1 MINELKVEQFR
12 EYCDPKSLGV
22 ESSAEIGEDHTI
34 IGQERAVKALRFGM
48 GIKEKGFNIYV
59 SGLPGTGR
67 TTAIKR
73 FLEEI
78 ASRDAVPSDW
88 CYVNNFKDSYHPKA
102 LQLPAGKGSE
112 FRNDVNELIVGIKR
126 ELSQLF
132 ESEEYASHR
141 DQLMNG
147 FQSQKESLLN
157 QLNERAR
164 KQGFTIQPTSMG
176 LAIIPIEDGKP
187 YSEEKIMGLSL
198 KEKEALMEKQQ
209 DLQTDL
215 EATLRQAR
223 QIDKNAEEAL
233 DKEERDSSNAA
244 INHLF
249 EKLNE
254 KYKLQK
260 EVLNHLKD
268 ILDSVLDHL
277 DDFQTE
283 KDDGKAALPIPSA
296 PKEPVEKR
304 YQVNIVTDNSSQKG
318 APVILEPNPSYLNLF
333 GRIEQE
339 ARFGT
344 LVTDFTLIRG
354 GSLHQANGGYIVMPI
369 NELIRNPLAWESLK
383 RALTNDCLEI
393 EDVSE
398 KLSFATTKS
407 LRPQAIPLN
416 VKVILV
422 GRPDVY
428 KVLLEFDEHFNELFK
443 VKADFDTSMPR
454 NEENIHNYAR
464 FVFHLCEV
472 EKMRHL
478 EASALARV
486 VDHGSRLAD
495 DQQKLSTRFGEV
507 SDVVREANY
516 YAELDESKQIKLDHI
531 LKAINEHYYRSSLYQ
546 GKIIE
551 MIERGMIKIDIRGE
565 KVGQVN
571 GLSVLDLGDFAFGQP
586 NRITATISIGKAGV
600 MDIEREAELGGPTHT
615 KGVMILA
622 GFLAGKFAQD
632 KPLSL
637 NARLAFEQSYSGV
650 DGDSASSTELY
661 AILSA
666 LSGIPIRQNLAVTGS
681 VNQKGEVQA
690 IGGVNYKIEGFFN
703 VCKAIGLSGDQG
715 VLIPESN
722 VANLMLKEEVLDASR
737 KGLFHIWPIRTIEE
751 GIEVLTGVPAGE
763 LQSEGNYP
771 PESTFGKVNTQLT
784 HMADTLKKFK
794 ED

>member
-763 LQSEGNYP
+763 LQSDGKYP
-771 PESTFGKVNTQLT
+771 PESIFGKVNTQLT

>member
-1 MINELKVEQFR
+1 MIDELKVDLYR
-12 EYCDPKSLGV
+12 KNCDPKSLGV
-22 ESSAEIGEDHTI
+22 ETSAEIGNKHTI

-78 ASRDAVPSDW
+78 ASQDVVPNDW
-88 CYVNNFKDSYHPKA
+88 CYVNNFKDGYYPKA
-102 LQLPAGKGSE
+102 LQLPAGTGEE
-112 FRNDVNELIVGIKR
+112 FRADVNDLILSIKR
-126 ELSQLF
+126 ELGQLF
-132 ESEEYASHR
+132 ESEEYAAHR
-141 DQLMNG
+141 DQLAGG
-147 FQSQKESLLN
+147 FQNQKETLLN
-157 QLNERAR
+157 QLNEKAR

-187 YSEEKIMGLSL
+187 YTEEKIMGLSL
-198 KEKEALMEKQQ
+198 KEKEALMKKQQ

-215 EATLRQAR
+215 DATLRQAR
-223 QIDKNAEEAL
+223 QIDKNAEEAIN
-233 DKEERDSSNAA
+233 KEEKDSSYAA
-244 INHLF
+244 ISHLF
-249 EKLNE
+249 EKLEAKYE
-254 KYKLQK
+254 KQK
-260 EVLNHLKD
+260 EVLDHLKLVLEN
-268 ILDSVLDHL
+268 ILDHL
-277 DDFQTE
+277 DDFQLE
-283 KDDGKAALPIPSA
+283 KEDLPSGRGMPAAPR
-296 PKEPVEKR
+296 EPVEKR
-304 YQVNIVTDNSSQKG
+304 YQVNIVTDNSTQKG
-318 APVILEPNPSYLNLF
+318 APVILEPNPSYHNLF

-369 NELIRNPLAWESLK
+369 NELIRNPLAWDSLK

-407 LRPQAIPLN
+407 LRPQPIPLN
-416 VKVILV
+416 VRVILV

-428 KVLLEFDEHFNELFK
+428 KALLAYDEHFYELFK

-464 FVFHLCEV
+464 FVSHLCEV

-478 EASALARV
+478 DAKALARV

-495 DQQKLSTRFGEV
+495 DQEKLSTRFGEV

-516 YAELDESKQIKLDHI
+516 YAELDQSKQIKLNHI

-546 GKIIE
+546 GKVIE
-551 MIERGMIKIDIRGE
+551 MIERGLIKIDISGE
-565 KVGQVN
+565 KIGQVN
-571 GLSVLDLGDFAFGQP
+571 GLSVLDLGDFVFGQP
-586 NRITATISIGKAGV
+586 NRITASISIGKIGV
-600 MDIEREAELGGPTHT
+600 MDIEREADLGGPTHT

-622 GFLAGKFAQD
+622 GYLAGLFAQD
-632 KPLSL
+632 KPMSL

-666 LSGIPIRQNLAVTGS
+666 LSGIPIRQSLAVTGS

-690 IGGVNYKIEGFFN
+690 IGGVNFKIEGFFN
-703 VCKAIGLSGDQG
+703 VCKAVGLNGEQG

-722 VANLMLKEEVLDASR
+722 VMNLMLKDEVLEASR
-737 KGLFHIWPIRTIEE
+737 KGQFHIWPVHTIEE

-763 LQSEGNYP
+763 LQPDGQYP
-771 PESTFGKVNTQLT
+771 DGTIFGLVNKRLTQ
-784 HMADTLKKFK
+784 MADTLLKFK

>member
-1 MINELKVEQFR
+1 MIDELKIEQYR
-12 EYCDPKSLGV
+12 KYCDPQSLGV
-22 ESSAEIGEDHTI
+22 ESSAEIGNRHSI

-78 ASRDAVPSDW
+78 ASQDAVPYDW
-88 CYVNNFKDSYHPKA
+88 CYVNNFKDGYHPKA
-102 LQLPAGKGSE
+102 LQLPAGKGEE
-112 FRNDVNELIVGIKR
+112 FRSNINELLIGIKR
-126 ELSQLF
+126 ELNQLF
-132 ESEEYASHR
+132 ESEEYAAHR
-141 DQLMNG
+141 DQLVSG
-147 FQSQKESLLN
+147 FQNQKESLLN
-157 QLNERAR
+157 QLNEKAR

-187 YSEEKIMGLSL
+187 YTEEKIVGLSL
-198 KEKEALMEKQQ
+198 EEKETLMAKQQ

-233 DKEERDSSNAA
+233 SKEERDSSNAA
-244 INHLF
+244 ISHLF
-249 EKLNE
+249 EKLIT
-254 KYKLQK
+254 KYKKQK
-260 EVLNHLKD
+260 EVLDHLQL
-268 ILDSVLDHL
+268 ILENILDHL
-277 DDFQTE
+277 DDFHPE
-283 KDDGKAALPIPSA
+283 KEDHQPGRGIPVS

-318 APVILEPNPSYLNLF
+318 APVILEPNPSYHNLF

-369 NELIRNPLAWESLK
+369 NELIRNPLAWDGLK

-407 LRPQAIPLN
+407 LRPQPIPLN

-428 KVLLEFDEHFNELFK
+428 KVLLAFDEHFYELFK

-454 NEENIHNYAR
+454 DEENIHNYAR
-464 FVFHLCEV
+464 FVSHLCEV

-478 EASALARV
+478 DASALARV
-486 VDHGSRLAD
+486 VDHGSELAD
-495 DQQKLSTRFGEV
+495 DQEKLSTRFGEV

-516 YAELDESKQIKLDHI
+516 YADLDESKQIKLDHI
-531 LKAINEHYYRSSLYQ
+531 LKAIDEHYYRSSLYQ

-551 MIERGMIKIDIRGE
+551 MIERGMIKIDISGE

-586 NRITATISIGKAGV
+586 NRITASISIGKTGV

-622 GFLAGKFAQD
+622 GYLAGKFAQD

-650 DGDSASSTELY
+650 EGDSASSTELY

-666 LSGIPIRQNLAVTGS
+666 LSEIPIKQSLAVTGS

-703 VCKAIGLSGDQG
+703 VCKAVGLNGEQG

-722 VANLMLKEEVLDASR
+722 VLNLMLKEEVLEASR
-737 KGLFHIWPIRTIEE
+737 NGQFHIWPIRTIEE

-763 LQSEGNYP
+763 LQPDGHYPEG
-771 PESTFGKVNTQLT
+771 TIFALVNKKLTQ
-784 HMADTLKKFK
+784 MADTLLKFK
-794 ED
+794 EE